1 MYTWKIF
8 VSFLLPTISLV
19 AVPWAVH
26 HWIEPLSF
34 ASTFA
39 LIAGSLMIIT
49 GAGFLA
55 WTSSIFAAFGQ
66 GTLAPW
72 DGPQK
77 LVILGP
83 FRYVRNPS
91 AISIITM
98 LWGETLI
105 FNSFYILG
113 WSLIYWL
120 MIQVYPI
127 FKEEV
132 GLEKK
137 YGEAYARYKK
147 DVPRWIPLDTP
158 VKFDP

>member
-1 MYTWKIF
+1 MFTWKIF
-8 VSFLLPTISLV
+8 VSFLLPTISLTV
-19 AVPWAVH
+19 SWASH
-26 HWIEPLSF
+26 YWLGPLSF

-39 LIAGSLMIIT
+39 LIAGSLMIFT
-49 GAGFLA
+49 GASFLA

-72 DGPQK
+72 DDPQK
-77 LVILGP
+77 LVIPDP

-91 AISIITM
+91 AISIINI
-98 LWGETLI
+98 LWCETLI

-132 GLEKK
+132 DLEKK